1 MIAAVLALALALV
14 QAPIRPE
21 KHPELGLE
29 FPRPAS
35 YEPVPTTPTE
45 REIVLYFV
53 DGATAKKRP
62 LGMFEEDPG
71 RAKLMVL
78 WFEPVAAPAS
88 KSANPPELHASLAAW
103 VADRMPKW
111 KLRATN
117 ERPGKKGWTAQEY
130 ELRPED
136 GSNLP
141 VTGWAFEWK
150 GAERTIAFV
159 GIAPY
164 EGFNDHRVSWLRAA
178 QGCSF
183 SEPREPSMAE
193 VERRY
198 ARTSL
203 REIPRRIE
211 VRRRLLRGWG
221 VEDTD
226 DYLVVHHTQDA
237 AMVHRVAVNLQIVR
251 AEYARLFPAEKPITE
266 IGVVRICR
274 DKDEYEAYG
283 GPEGTAGYWQ
293 PNARELVLYDAEK
306 NPEYRGKGDAPTF
319 LALYHEAFHQYV
331 HYAAGELAPHA
342 WFGEGWGDY
351 FAGAR
356 VQGGKLVAID
366 PNPWRARYAHDAF
379 AREFPVP
386 LADLLRRDQA
396 KFYDPGTVD
405 ACYAEAWSFVW
416 FLQRSERAAAEPA
429 WRGLLDR
436 YYATLRTAWATE
448 VGALDPAQAGKD
460 PALRAAAEEK
470 ARAAALDAALSGVDL
485 PALEAAW
492 KEFVR
497 GLK

>member
-1 MIAAVLALALALV
+1 MIAAVLALALL

-29 FPRPAS
+29 FARPAT
-35 YEPVPTTPTE
+35 YEPVPTKPTE

-53 DGATAKKRP
+53 DGATPRKRP
-62 LGMFEEDPG
+62 ASLFDEDPG
-71 RAKLMVL
+71 RAKLIVL
-78 WFEPVAAPAS
+78 WFEPAAAPTGKDAG
-88 KSANPPELHASLAAW
+88 APELHASLSAW

-111 KLRATN
+111 KLRPKN
-117 ERPGKKGWTAQEY
+117 DRPGKKGWTAQEY
-130 ELRPED
+130 DLNPDD
-136 GSNLP
+136 GSDSP
-141 VTGWAFEWK
+141 VKGWAWEWK
-150 GAERTIAFV
+150 GADRTIAFV

-164 EGFNDHRVSWLRAA
+164 EGFNDQYVTWLRAA
-178 QGCSF
+178 QSCSF

-203 REIPRRIE
+203 REIQSRIA

-221 VEDTD
+221 VEDTE
-226 DYLVVHHTQDA
+226 DYVVVHHTQDF
-237 AMVHRVAVNLQIVR
+237 AMVHRVAVNLEIVR
-251 AEYARLFPAEKPITE
+251 AEYARLFPPVKPITE

-274 DKDEYEAYG
+274 DRDEYAAYG

-293 PNARELVLYDAEK
+293 PSARELVLYDAEK

-331 HYAAGELAPHA
+331 HYAAGEVAPHA

-356 VQGGKLVAID
+356 VQGGKLAAID
-366 PNPWRARYAHDAF
+366 PNPWRAKYAREVLAK
-379 AREFPVP
+379 EFPVP

-396 KFYDPGTVD
+396 RFYDPDTVD

-416 FLQRSERAAAEPA
+416 FLQRSERAAADPA
-429 WRGLLDR
+429 WKGLLDR
-436 YYATLRTAWATE
+436 YYATLRSAWASE
-448 VGALDPAQAGKD
+448 IGALDPVKTGQD
-460 PALRAAAEEK
+460 PAVRAAAEEK
-470 ARAAALDAALSGVDL
+470 ARALALEAALSGVDL
-485 PALEAAW
+485 AALETAW
-492 KEFVR
+492 KEHVR
-497 GLK
+497 ALK